1 MKTYEYLS
9 SLMNRYKT
17 DSLAGIS
24 SSAFKAQIDDYLA
37 MVDAEMEGFTD
48 PSVQRDLSINFTG
61 ATITISATSKL
72 KDEWQIGTSACLQS
86 SWTSSRPSRAI

>member
-1 MKTYEYLS
+1 MMKTYEYLS

-37 MVDAEMEGFTD
+37 MVDAEMEGFH
-48 PSVQRDLSINFTG
+48 
-61 ATITISATSKL
+61 
-72 KDEWQIGTSACLQS
+72 
-86 SWTSSRPSRAI
+86 